1 MVTWEKDGLGL
12 PSSDYTISPV
22 YKYPGS
28 STYSTS
34 SRLNVSLTEGD
45 QESTYTCVVKHES
58 SQELIKSNIEHVFG
72 SLSPSKPSAVLLQ
85 GPHELVCLAYGFSPA
100 SINITWLLDSTT
112 QLQSYNTS
120 EPHK

>member
-34 SRLNVSLTEGD
+34 SRLNVSLTERD
-45 QESTYTCVVKHES
+45 QESIYTCVVKHES
-58 SQELIKSNIEHVFG
+58 SQELIKSSIEHVFG
-72 SLSPSKPSAVLLQ
+72 KWLLHEILHRCLIIVLVYNVVLPFSVLL
-85 GPHELVCLAYGFSPA
+85 GIELKS
-100 SINITWLLDSTT
+100 
-112 QLQSYNTS
+112 
-120 EPHK
+120 